1 MNAWRHYFLL
11 TLLFAG
17 SAAVASRVAWLSF
30 LEKDF
35 LQNEGDARSLRTEP
49 IPSYRGVVYD
59 RYGEP
64 LAVSTPV
71 VAVWT
76 DPSRHRVARAD
87 LERLAPHLGIPAE
100 QLDATIGNNAD
111 KSFVYLKRRVP
122 WKTAQRIREL
132 RIEGLDFQREYQR
145 YYPAGETAA
154 HIVGMTN
161 IDDVGLEGIEL
172 AFDHVLRG
180 RHGSKLVLKDR
191 LGNIVR
197 DLEFESAPRM
207 GRDLALSIDLR
218 LQYAAYRELKN
229 AVAGHGA
236 RSGSLVILDAG
247 TGEILALVNQPS
259 YNPNEPLEASL
270 AGMRNRAVTDVYEP
284 GSTVKPFTVVAA
296 LESGRYQPDT
306 IIDTS
311 PGYVRIRGKRIED
324 PLDRGRITLTRAL
337 HKSSQVG
344 FAKVA
349 LDLPPRAVHDVLRRA
364 GAGDFTS
371 SGLPGE
377 TMGHLDDAGLR
388 HPVVRATLAFG
399 YGMTMSPLQLAQA
412 YLTLASGGVRLP
424 VSALKLDR
432 PPAGERVFDA
442 ETVAT
447 VLGLMEGVTSRIGT
461 APGARIPGY
470 RVAGKTGTTRI
481 VDASGYT
488 DRRHVALFVGV
499 APLTDPRLLMVVV
512 VNDASGPRIGGGAVA
527 APVFARVAQRALRL
541 MGVPPDGEQLATRGA
556 GAASA
561 GDERSPAECIG
572 ERMRADLCNDQ
583 PAAGSEV
590 RS

>member
-1 MNAWRHYFLL
+1 MKRWRHYFLL
-11 TLLFAG
+11 SLLFTG
-17 SAAVASRVAWLSF
+17 SAAVASRVAWLTF
-30 LEKDF
+30 LEKDR
-35 LQNEGDARSLRTEP
+35 LQDEGDARSLRTET
-49 IPSYRGVVYD
+49 IPSYRGVIYD

-76 DPSRHRVARAD
+76 DPSRHRVARPD
-87 LERLAPHLGIPAE
+87 LERLAPLLGMDAE
-100 QLDATIGNNAD
+100 RLDALIGKNRE

-122 WKTAQRIREL
+122 WSTAERIRKL
-132 RIEGLDFQREYQR
+132 RIEGLEYEREYRR

-172 AFDHVLRG
+172 SFDPVLRG

-191 LGNIVR
+191 LGNIIR

-236 RSGSLVILDAG
+236 RSGSLVILDVG

-259 YNPNEPLEASL
+259 YNPNDTLQAGL

-284 GSTVKPFTVVAA
+284 GSTVKPFTVMAA
-296 LESGRYQPDT
+296 LESGLYRPDT

-311 PGYVRIRGKRIED
+311 PGYVGIRGKLIED
-324 PLDRGRITLTRAL
+324 PLNRGRITLTRAL

-349 LDLPPRAVHDVLRRA
+349 LELPPRAVHDVLRRA
-364 GAGDFTS
+364 GAGDFVS

-377 TMGHLDDAGLR
+377 TMGHLDDAGLH

-399 YGMTMSPLQLAQA
+399 YGLTLSPLQLAQA
-412 YLTLASGGVRLP
+412 YLTLASGGVRMP
-424 VSALKLDR
+424 VSALKLDS
-432 PPAGERVFDA
+432 PPDGERVFDA
-442 ETVAT
+442 RVAAT
-447 VLGLMEGVTSRIGT
+447 VLGLMEGVTSREGT
-461 APGARIPGY
+461 APGARVPGY

-488 DRRHVALFVGV
+488 DKRHVALFVGV
-499 APLTDPRLLMVVV
+499 APLTDPRFLMVVV

-527 APVFARVAQRALRL
+527 APVFARVAERALRL
-541 MGVPPDGEQLATRGA
+541 MGVPPDGGQLAGV
-556 GAASA
+556 SA
-561 GDERSPAECIG
+561 GGGRS
-572 ERMRADLCNDQ
+572 
-583 PAAGSEV
+583 
-590 RS
+590 

>member
-1 MNAWRHYFLL
+1 MKAWRHYFLL
-11 TLLFAG
+11 FLLFAG
-17 SAAVASRVAWLSF
+17 SVAVASRVGWLTF

-35 LQNEGDARSLRTEP
+35 LQDEGDARSLRSEI

-76 DPSRHRVARAD
+76 DPLRHRVEKAE
-87 LERLAPHLGIPAE
+87 LERLAPHLGIDAE
-100 QLDATIGNNAD
+100 RLDERIEAHRD
-111 KSFVYLKRRVP
+111 RSFVYLKRRVP
-122 WKTAQRIREL
+122 WATAERIRDL

-145 YYPAGETAA
+145 YYPAGETTA

-161 IDDVGLEGIEL
+161 IDDIGLEGIEL
-172 AFDHVLRG
+172 SFDPVLRG
-180 RHGSKLVLKDR
+180 RHGRKLVLKDR

-236 RSGSLVILDAG
+236 RSGSLVILDVQ

-259 YNPNEPLEASL
+259 YNPNEPLSAGLS
-270 AGMRNRAVTDVYEP
+270 GMRNRAVTDVYEP
-284 GSTVKPFTVVAA
+284 GSTVKPFTVIAA
-296 LESGRYQPDT
+296 LESGLYRPDS

-311 PGYVRIRGKRIED
+311 PGFMHIRGKLIED
-324 PLDRGRITLTRAL
+324 PLNRGRITLTRAL

-349 LDLPPRAVHDVLRRA
+349 LELPPRAVHDVLRRSG
-364 GAGDFTS
+364 GADFVS

-377 TMGHLDDAGLR
+377 TMGHLDEAGLE

-399 YGMTMSPLQLAQA
+399 YGLTLSPLQLAQA
-412 YLTLASGGVRLP
+412 YLTLASGGVRMP
-424 VSALKLDR
+424 ISALKLDS
-432 PPAGERVFDA
+432 PPEGERVFDA
-442 ETVAT
+442 HIART
-447 VLGLMEGVTSRIGT
+447 VLGLMEGVTSRTGT
-461 APGARIPGY
+461 APGARVPGY

-481 VDASGYT
+481 VDTSGYT
-488 DRRHVALFVGV
+488 DKRHVALFVGV
-499 APLTDPRLLMVVV
+499 APLTDPRILMVVV
-512 VNDASGPRIGGGAVA
+512 VNDASGSRIGGGAVA
-527 APVFARVAQRALRL
+527 APVFARVAERAFRL
-541 MGVPPDGEQLATRGA
+541 MGIAPDGEQV
-556 GAASA
+556 AALRPP
-561 GDERSPAECIG
+561 GGRS
-572 ERMRADLCNDQ
+572 
-583 PAAGSEV
+583 
-590 RS
+590 

>member
-1 MNAWRHYFLL
+1 MKAWRHYFLL
-11 TLLFAG
+11 SLLFVG
-17 SAAVASRVAWLSF
+17 SAAVASRVAWLAF

-35 LQNEGDARSLRTEP
+35 LQDEGDARSLRTET
-49 IPSYRGVVYD
+49 IPSYRGVIYD

-76 DPSRHRVARAD
+76 DPSRHRVAKAD
-87 LERLAPHLGIPAE
+87 LERLAPHLGMDVE
-100 QLDATIGNNAD
+100 RLDALIGNNLE
-111 KSFVYLKRRVP
+111 KSFIYLKRRVP
-122 WKTAQRIREL
+122 WTAAERIRKL
-132 RIEGLDFQREYQR
+132 RIEGLEFQREYQR

-154 HIVGMTN
+154 HIVGRTN
-161 IDDVGLEGIEL
+161 IDDIGLEGVEL
-172 AFDHVLRG
+172 SFDQVLRG

-191 LGNIVR
+191 LGTIIR
-197 DLEFESAPRM
+197 DLEFQSAPRM
-207 GRDLALSIDLR
+207 GQDLALSIDLR

-236 RSGSLVILDAG
+236 RSGSLVILDVA

-259 YNPNEPLEASL
+259 YNPNGPLRAGL

-284 GSTVKPFTVVAA
+284 GSTVKPFTVIAA
-296 LESGRYQPDT
+296 LESGRYRPDT

-311 PGYVRIRGKRIED
+311 PGYMGIRGKLIED
-324 PLDRGRITLTRAL
+324 PLNRGRITLTRAL

-364 GAGDFTS
+364 GAGDFVS

-377 TMGHLDDAGLR
+377 TMGHLDSAGLK
-388 HPVVRATLAFG
+388 HPVVRATMAFG
-399 YGMTMSPLQLAQA
+399 YGLTLSPLQLAQA
-412 YLTLASGGVRLP
+412 YLTLASGGVRMP
-424 VSALKLDR
+424 ISALKLDR
-432 PPAGERVFDA
+432 PPEGERVFDA
-442 ETVAT
+442 RTATT
-447 VLGLMEGVTSRIGT
+447 VLGLMEGVTSREGT
-461 APGARIPGY
+461 APRAHVPGY

-488 DRRHVALFVGV
+488 DKRHVALFVGV

-527 APVFARVAQRALRL
+527 APVFARVAERALRL
-541 MGVPPDGEQLATRGA
+541 MGIPPDGEQLAAVSVPEG
-556 GAASA
+556 
-561 GDERSPAECIG
+561 RS
-572 ERMRADLCNDQ
+572 
-583 PAAGSEV
+583 
-590 RS
+590 

>member
-1 MNAWRHYFLL
+1 MKVWRHYVLL
-11 TLLFAG
+11 SLLFAG
-17 SAAVASRVAWLSF
+17 SVAVASRVAWLSF

-35 LQNEGDARSLRTEP
+35 LQNEGDARSLRSET
-49 IPSYRGVVYD
+49 IPSYRGVIYD

-87 LERLAPHLGIPAE
+87 LERLAPHLGVDAE
-100 QLDATIGNNAD
+100 RLDALLEANRD

-122 WKTAQRIREL
+122 WTMAERIRKL
-132 RIEGLDFQREYQR
+132 RVEGLDFQREYRR

-172 AFDHVLRG
+172 SFDPLLRG
-180 RHGSKLVLKDR
+180 KHGSKLVLKDR
-191 LGNIVR
+191 LGTIVR
-197 DLEFESAPRM
+197 DVEFESAPRM
-207 GRDLALSIDLR
+207 GQDLALSIDLR

-236 RSGSLVILDAG
+236 RSGSLVILDVG

-259 YNPNEPLEASL
+259 YNPNEPLQAGLE
-270 AGMRNRAVTDVYEP
+270 GMRNRAVTDVYEP
-284 GSTVKPFTVVAA
+284 GSTVKPFTVIAA
-296 LESGRYQPDT
+296 LESGRYRPDT

-311 PGYVRIRGKRIED
+311 PGYIGIKGKLIED
-324 PLDRGRITLTRAL
+324 PLNRGRITLTRAL

-349 LDLPPRAVHDVLRRA
+349 LELPPRAVHDVLRRA
-364 GAGDFTS
+364 GAGDFVG

-377 TMGHLDDAGLR
+377 TMGHLDDTGLE

-399 YGMTMSPLQLAQA
+399 YGLTLSPLQLAQA
-412 YLTLASGGVRLP
+412 YLTLASGGVRMP
-424 VSALKLDR
+424 ISALKLDGT
-432 PPAGERVFDA
+432 PDGDRVFDA
-442 ETVAT
+442 RTAAT
-447 VLGLMEGVTSRIGT
+447 VLSLMEGVTSREGT
-461 APGARIPGY
+461 APGARVPGY

-481 VDASGYT
+481 VGESGYT
-488 DRRHVALFVGV
+488 DKRHVALFVGL
-499 APLTDPRLLMVVV
+499 APLTDPRILMVVV

-527 APVFARVAQRALRL
+527 APVFARVAERALRL
-541 MGVPPDGEQLATRGA
+541 MGIPPDGEQF
-556 GAASA
+556 AAARTPGGHS
-561 GDERSPAECIG
+561 
-572 ERMRADLCNDQ
+572 
-583 PAAGSEV
+583 
-590 RS
+590 